1 MPGVSH
7 DDQDVVSDGQEG
19 SAQYDLWNLPHHHQ
33 PTEVFQVNRR
43 KSISGPLFLAAAL
56 LAAPGHALAQNQTA
70 QPPTPVQTPPAQT
83 TPVTPAPVVPSPTT
97 PAPVTPAPAPTTPA
111 RTIPAA
117 NYVAQGVFNYEQGKY
132 DEAYVAFRAA
142 SELDPKNVDALLGLG
157 RSQVKLRLFGPA
169 LDTLKNALEL
179 DAVNLNAYIYL
190 SQAYVQQYIG
200 SGDPQAFV
208 GNLPEAL
215 KVLDSAETIARAQTG
230 KPGEVSLS
238 RIYND
243 RGYVYKLQGDVGKA
257 IEAFKQAN
265 TLNPDNS
272 VLLFNLG
279 DMYYATGDL
288 KAALDY
294 LQQAVIADPR
304 DPYNRAYYAKL
315 LALNGDAGAAKSE
328 AAQAARLAPTNAYAV
343 GQYGVVSYLA
353 GDRATAKTQLTQAVT
368 LDPLRNPEFYY
379 YLGRLSL
386 DVGDLKGARDS
397 LTRAATLGS
406 RTPEYLY
413 YLGLSYERGAGAVAP
428 DRLKARDNYERA
440 LQLSPAY
447 KAAQDGLARVR

>member
-1 MPGVSH
+1 M
-7 DDQDVVSDGQEG
+7 
-19 SAQYDLWNLPHHHQ
+19 
-33 PTEVFQVNRR
+33 
-43 KSISGPLFLAAAL
+43 SISGLLYLAATL
-56 LAAPGHALAQNQTA
+56 GRALAQDQSAPA
-70 QPPTPVQTPPAQT
+70 QPAAPVQTPPAQT
-83 TPVTPAPVVPSPTT
+83 APAQPTPVP
-97 PAPVTPAPAPTTPA
+97 PAPAPA

-169 LDTLKNALEL
+169 LDTLKKALEL
-179 DAVNLNAYIYL
+179 DPRNLNAYIYL

-215 KVLDSAETIARAQTG
+215 KVLDAAETVARLQTG

-238 RIYND
+238 RIFND
-243 RGYVYKLQGDVGKA
+243 RGYVYKLQGNAVKA
-257 IEAFKQAN
+257 IAAFKQAN
-265 TLNPDNS
+265 VLNPDNS

-288 KAALDY
+288 TAALDY

-315 LALNGDAGAAKSE
+315 LALNGNAGAAKSE

-397 LTRAATLGS
+397 LTRAASLGS

-428 DRLKARDNYERA
+428 DRLKARENYERA
-440 LQLSPAY
+440 IQLSPSY